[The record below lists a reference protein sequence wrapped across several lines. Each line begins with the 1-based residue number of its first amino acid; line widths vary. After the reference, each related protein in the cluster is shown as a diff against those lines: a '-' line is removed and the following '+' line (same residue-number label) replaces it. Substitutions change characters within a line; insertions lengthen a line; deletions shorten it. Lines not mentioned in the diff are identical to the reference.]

1 LEWTS
6 TVADK
11 IISII
16 GPRRAHYD
24 CGRPQ
29 QPKLCVRE
37 HPTRFGWR
45 QGVNRQGVGLA
56 QKVLTHGG
64 AAYTEREFGALRQA
78 WVVEHD
84 PSAEGGRLRREGG
97 GDAAEPTMLEASPD
111 RIDGADRDLHIIS

>member
-1 LEWTS
+1 
-6 TVADK
+6 
-11 IISII
+11 
-16 GPRRAHYD
+16 
-24 CGRPQ
+24 
-29 QPKLCVRE
+29 
-37 HPTRFGWR
+37 
-45 QGVNRQGVGLA
+45 VNRQGVGLA